1 MPSWRA
7 LLGAVRAKRSSLAG
21 LTYVRRPNIGF
32 DFGAYRDLVLRVLPS
47 QQVKRITLINDS
59 ITPLHPRALSDI
71 NQTLEQAG
79 AAFSG
84 PIDQSHQP
92 LDITSH
98 IGSFYLS
105 IDLGQID
112 RQAFTS
118 FWQKMDYF
126 LTKEDAFV
134 LGEFALFQY
143 FESQGARSFTQYGNR
158 KIDLNSLSLEDCKAY
173 MRYATPSWDPVLR
186 NHLNLLNW
194 LAETMTRG
202 QCDQVIAKWMQIV
215 TNHTASTYEL
225 GLAHV
230 VINSVPIVKN
240 YHVSKLAEI
249 RKELQT

>member
-1 MPSWRA
+1 
-7 LLGAVRAKRSSLAG
+7 
-21 LTYVRRPNIGF
+21 
-32 DFGAYRDLVLRVLPS
+32 
-47 QQVKRITLINDS
+47 
-59 ITPLHPRALSDI
+59 
-71 NQTLEQAG
+71 
-79 AAFSG
+79 
-84 PIDQSHQP
+84 
-92 LDITSH
+92 
-98 IGSFYLS
+98 
-105 IDLGQID
+105 
-112 RQAFTS
+112 
-118 FWQKMDYF
+118 MDYF

-143 FESQGARSFTQYGNR
+143 FESQGASSFTQYGNR

-215 TNHTASTYEL
+215 INHTASTYEL